1 MGLATVGVLS
11 SNGSIMIVNPLVY
24 VLTNVAKCV
33 TLKKEKFNNRK
44 ILITNSKFNQS

>member
-33 TLKKEKFNNRK
+33 TFKKIQIQEQKIFNNKVK
-44 ILITNSKFNQS
+44 I